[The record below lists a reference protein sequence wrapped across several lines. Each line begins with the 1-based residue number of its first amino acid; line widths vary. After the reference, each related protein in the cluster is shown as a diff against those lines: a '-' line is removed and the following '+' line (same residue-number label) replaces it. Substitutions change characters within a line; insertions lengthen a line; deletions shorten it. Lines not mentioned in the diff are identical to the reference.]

1 MVTQVIDSKK
11 KTKPVK
17 EKPKPVKST
26 SVKNTKKASKK

>member
-17 EKPKPVKST
+17 ST
-26 SVKNTKKASKK
+26 SVTNTKKATKKASKK